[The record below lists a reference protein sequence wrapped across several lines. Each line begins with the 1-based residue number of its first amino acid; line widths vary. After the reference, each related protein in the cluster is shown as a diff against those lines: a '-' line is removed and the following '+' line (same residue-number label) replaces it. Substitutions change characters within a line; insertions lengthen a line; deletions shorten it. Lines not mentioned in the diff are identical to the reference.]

1 MARFNGMLLV
11 AGLFAACG
19 GEGAHEGQPGSAGV
33 AGTTPNASGA
43 GSQSGGSGQTPGGSG
58 GAAAVAGSG
67 GRAGASSGA
76 GMAGGGTGTGGNSS
90 GGISGG
96 GGMSSSAG
104 AGGAGG
110 GAVSTPE
117 MLVPTAK
124 AYCAAA
130 RTCCAKQSDPVHLDD
145 CEAAFGKR
153 DQTSQG
159 LRRGTVTIDAA
170 DLAKCQAAYEAA
182 AISCEENGVLDACA
196 GIVHGKVAEGG
207 ACLLSQECAGTGP
220 RVCVVTGGQ
229 DTPGVCK
236 ATPGG
241 KVGDLCSLTCR
252 PHEICSFTVY
262 GVSDSSLTPCLESD
276 GVFCSRDA
284 VPAKCEAIHAIG
296 ASCENDDQCGFLGYC
311 DSQASHTCKKRGQL
325 NDACGTCIA
334 SLMCKDGKCQSPPLT
349 VGGTCDGYSLGP
361 Y

>member
-1 MARFNGMLLV
+1 MARFNGMLLL

-19 GEGAHEGQPGSAGV
+19 GEGTRNDQPATAGV

-43 GSQSGGSGQTPGGSG
+43 TGQGSGGSAQSPGGSA
-58 GAAAVAGSG
+58 GAHAIAGSG

-76 GMAGGGTGTGGNSS
+76 GMAGGGAASGGASG
-90 GGISGG
+90 GGISGSG
-96 GGMSSSAG
+96 GTPSSSG
-104 AGGAGG
+104 AG

-117 MLVPTAK
+117 MLVPTVK

-145 CEAAFGKR
+145 CESAFATR

-159 LRRGTVTIDAA
+159 LRRGTVTIDAV

-182 AISCEENGVLDACA
+182 ATSCEENSVLDACA

-207 ACLLSQECAGTGP
+207 ACLLSQECAGSGP
-220 RVCVVTGGQ
+220 RVCLVTGGQ

-262 GVSDSSLTPCLESD
+262 GISDSSLTPCLESD
-276 GVFCSRDA
+276 GVFCSRDV
-284 VPAKCEAIHAIG
+284 VPAKCQAIHAIG
-296 ASCENDDQCGFLGYC
+296 AQCENDDQCGFLGYC
-311 DSQASHTCKKRGQL
+311 DSQTSHTCKKRGQL
-325 NDACGTCIA
+325 NEACGTCIA